1 MERFIIKDF
10 EPAFISDAEKI
21 LKEEY
26 SAEKKKVPSLPE
38 ESPAGLLNWLS
49 TKKYK
54 KAAFCGGRLV
64 GYMMFADVW
73 DGFFGLCKGSFSPLG
88 GSAVSFELGAE
99 REKVMSLLF
108 EGISNEMV
116 RDGIYSLAL
125 ARFAHDTEA
134 NNSLILNGFGIR
146 CSDAMAT
153 IESIPEFTM
162 PAKLEFKEVPF
173 GSFGI
178 FKNLKMKLVHHLEN
192 GPVFFPSDLSD
203 FDQWFEDDNKRWFG
217 AFCKEEPV
225 GFISCKKG
233 DGENYL
239 CDNIHNICGMYV
251 NEEYRKDGVG
261 RALVSC
267 LSKILEK
274 EDAEFLGVDYETLN
288 PTALRFWTKFFSPY
302 TYSFHRR
309 IDERIVHFLK

>member
-1 MERFIIKDF
+1 MEKFIIKDF
-10 EPAFISDAEKI
+10 EPAFITNAEKI

-26 SAEKKKVPSLPE
+26 SAEKKKNPLLPE
-38 ESPAGLLNWLS
+38 ESPTGLLNWLS

-54 KAAFCGGRLV
+54 KAAFCGERLV

-73 DGFFGLCKGSFSPLG
+73 DGFFGLCKGSFCPLG
-88 GSAVSFELGAE
+88 ESAVSFELRTE
-99 REKVMSLLF
+99 RKKVMSLLF

-116 RDGIYSLAL
+116 RDGVYSFAL
-125 ARFAHDTEA
+125 SRFAHDTDA

-146 CSDAMAT
+146 CSDAMAK
-153 IESIPEFTM
+153 IKSIPEFSM
-162 PAKLEFKEVPF
+162 PEKIEFKEVSF

-178 FKNLKMKLVHHLEN
+178 FKNLKMQLVHHLEN
-192 GPVFFPSDLSD
+192 GPVFSPSDLSN
-203 FDQWFEDDNKRWFG
+203 FDQWFEDDSKRCFG
-217 AFCKEEPV
+217 AFCGEEPV

-239 CDNIHNICGMYV
+239 CDNIYNICGMYV
-251 NEEYRKDGVG
+251 KEEYRKDGVG
-261 RALVSC
+261 KALLSC

-274 EDAEFLGVDYETLN
+274 EGAECLGVDYETLN

>member
-1 MERFIIKDF
+1 MEKFIIKDF
-10 EPAFISDAEKI
+10 EPAYIPEAEKI
-21 LKEEY
+21 LSEEY

-38 ESPAGLLNWLS
+38 ESPAELLNWLS

-54 KAAFCGGRLV
+54 KAAFCAGRLV
-64 GYMMFADVW
+64 GYMIFSDVR

-88 GSAVSFELGAE
+88 GSAVSFELGVD

-134 NNSLILNGFGIR
+134 NNSLFLNGFGIR

-153 IESIPEFTM
+153 IESIPEFNM
-162 PAKLEFKEVPF
+162 PQKFEFKEVPF

-203 FDQWFEDDNKRWFG
+203 FDQ
-217 AFCKEEPV
+217 
-225 GFISCKKG
+225 
-233 DGENYL
+233 
-239 CDNIHNICGMYV
+239 
-251 NEEYRKDGVG
+251 
-261 RALVSC
+261 
-267 LSKILEK
+267 
-274 EDAEFLGVDYETLN
+274 
-288 PTALRFWTKFFSPY
+288 
-302 TYSFHRR
+302 
-309 IDERIVHFLK
+309 